1 MATETAVAAAVA
13 AFVALSE
20 FSDDQTL
27 IKMGKFNF
35 IFEMKENRPN
45 E

>member
-1 MATETAVAAAVA
+1 MATGATAVAA
-13 AFVALSE
+13 AFVALSK

-35 IFEMKENRPN
+35 ILEMKENRPN